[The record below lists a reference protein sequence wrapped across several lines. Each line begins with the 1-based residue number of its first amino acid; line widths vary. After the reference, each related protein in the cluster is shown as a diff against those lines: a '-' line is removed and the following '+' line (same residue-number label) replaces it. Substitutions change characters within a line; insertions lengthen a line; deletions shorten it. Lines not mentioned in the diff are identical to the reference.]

1 MKRINNPLLALA
13 VGSCLTSAAFAQEYQ
28 QAIPDDAVS
37 QKVPSVIQVV
47 KPNTN
52 NKKQV
57 VAQAADSQ
65 IAVLMSKI
73 MQLNKEIAV
82 NQQNATQRID
92 NIKDTEAQLANAVQK
107 MQNVIQVVDKQV
119 QSLKTHHEEFG
130 HSVSHQGWV
139 ASMKQQWGPS
149 SFYAGLGASAALL
162 LMLAWFA
169 WPKNKLQPKPVARS
183 SSDDQ
188 AEYDFMATSEA
199 IPAKLDLA
207 RAYLAMED
215 YASAKGV
222 CAEVFRKGDEQQKQQ
237 AQTILAEITKK
248 DNHAE

>member
-1 MKRINNPLLALA
+1 MKRIKNPLLALA
-13 VGSCLTSAAFAQEYQ
+13 LGGCLTSAAFAQEYQ
-28 QAIPDDAVS
+28 QALPDDAAS

-73 MQLNKEIAV
+73 MQLNKEITI
-82 NQQNATQRID
+82 NQQNTMQRID
-92 NIKDTEAQLANAVQK
+92 SIKNSEAQLGNIVHK
-107 MQNVIQVVDKQV
+107 MQGAIQAVDQQV
-119 QSLKTHHEEFG
+119 QSLQSRHEQFAQPTQ
-130 HSVSHQGWV
+130 HASGWA
-139 ASMKQQWGPS
+139 ASMKQQWGAG
-149 SFYAGLGASAALL
+149 SFYAGLGASVALL
-162 LMLAWFA
+162 LMLIWFA
-169 WPKNKLQPKPVARS
+169 WPKNKPKAKPVRAT
-183 SSDDQ
+183 SDSQ
-188 AEYDFMATSEA
+188 SEYDFMATSEA

-215 YASAKGV
+215 FDSAKGV

-248 DNHAE
+248 DHHAE